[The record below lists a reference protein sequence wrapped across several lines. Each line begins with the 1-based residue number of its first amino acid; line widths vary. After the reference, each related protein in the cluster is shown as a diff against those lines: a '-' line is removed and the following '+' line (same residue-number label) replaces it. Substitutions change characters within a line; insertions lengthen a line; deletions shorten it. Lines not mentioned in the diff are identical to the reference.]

1 MKILHVITSLNK
13 GGAENHLFRLATI
26 QAQKKNDVKIIFFK
40 GNSYWKKYLKKN
52 KINSIKFSLFNN
64 YNLIQIFIIL
74 FKILKLIR
82 KEKPD
87 IVHAHLALP
96 EILIFLIKFLY
107 NLDFKFIVTKHLD
120 SFILEG
126 SYGQNKHLNGI
137 FIEKMIFKYANHI
150 IFISKNVKKY
160 FSLKIKN
167 SKNKTSIIY
176 YGIDRF
182 YFNYGSIINK
192 KLKNLRDNKKQF
204 IVLNIAR
211 HIPQKRI
218 DLLLLGFN
226 EFLKENSNTKLIL
239 VGSGPDTKK
248 LKLLSAKLRIIKKII
263 WIDYAENIKE
273 LFNISDVFCL
283 TSEYEGL
290 GLVLLE
296 SLYLKKPIITVKKSA
311 MNEIIKDSYN
321 GISLK
326 NNFTSKDL
334 SNCLTKLKKNKIFRN
349 KIVKNGKTEL
359 KHKFSVE
366 KMYNQTQQ
374 IYFNS

>member
-1 MKILHVITSLNK
+1 
-13 GGAENHLFRLATI
+13 
-26 QAQKKNDVKIIFFK
+26 
-40 GNSYWKKYLKKN
+40 
-52 KINSIKFSLFNN
+52 
-64 YNLIQIFIIL
+64 
-74 FKILKLIR
+74 
-82 KEKPD
+82 
-87 IVHAHLALP
+87 
-96 EILIFLIKFLY
+96 
-107 NLDFKFIVTKHLD
+107 
-120 SFILEG
+120 
-126 SYGQNKHLNGI
+126 
-137 FIEKMIFKYANHI
+137 MIFKYANHI

-374 IYFNS
+374 IYINS